1 MGEIRCNSTMNIAIC
16 DDESQQR
23 ERIKKYVELNQFAEA
38 SEVFLF
44 SSGEEVISTLR
55 YGRSYDIVFLD
66 IQMKKINGIQTAD
79 IMHKY
84 NESAIIIFI
93 SSYVQYV
100 SEAFRLHAFQFL
112 IKPVNQ
118 GDFDLEFERAIKQY
132 YSQHRKYVISSKD
145 STTALDI
152 KDIVYIEGYQRHLK
166 IVTSDGE
173 QYLDTGKVNDAE
185 KKLVSCGFV
194 RTHQGFLV
202 NMDYIKDVREKD
214 VLTTTGMTVEMSV
227 RKKSFVLKQFNQYLG
242 AKML

>member
-1 MGEIRCNSTMNIAIC
+1 MNIAIC
-16 DDESQQR
+16 DDELLQR
-23 ERIKKYVELNQFAEA
+23 QNIKKYIELNKIVEP

-44 SSGEEVISTLR
+44 SSGEEIIPTLR

-79 IMHKY
+79 VIHKY
-84 NESAIIIFI
+84 NESTIIIFI

-118 GDFDLEFERAIKQY
+118 GDFDLEFERAVRQY
-132 YSQHRKYVISSKD
+132 YSQHKKYVISSKD
-145 STTALDI
+145 SAVALNI
-152 KDIVYIEGYQRHLK
+152 KDIVYVEGYQRHLN
-166 IVTSDGE
+166 IVTRDGG
-173 QYLDTGKVNDAE
+173 QYLDTGKVDDAE
-185 KKLVSCGFV
+185 KKLAPLGFI

-202 NMDYIKDVREKD
+202 NMDFIKDIREKD
-214 VLTTTGMTVEMSV
+214 ILTTTGMTVEMSV
-227 RKKSFVLKQFNQYLG
+227 RKKSFVLKQFNRYLG